1 MDWPHLEGTYWLL
14 QGKPWNGFPSAN
26 RKGNA
31 QKTLVGDV

>member
-1 MDWPHLEGTYWLL
+1 MEWPHLEGTSVL